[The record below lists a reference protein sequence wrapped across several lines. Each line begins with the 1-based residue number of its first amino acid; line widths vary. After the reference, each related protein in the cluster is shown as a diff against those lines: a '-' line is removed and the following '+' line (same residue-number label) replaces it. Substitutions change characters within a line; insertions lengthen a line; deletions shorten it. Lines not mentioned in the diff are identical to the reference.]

1 MILQILFSL
10 CIGLAVVCGIIL
22 AVAARCLFC
31 SKDGE
36 PPELPL
42 LWQYSLSPERYRPM
56 LRLLDEADFR
66 FLREQPGFTLEQAAK
81 LRAQRYRL
89 FLAYLESLR
98 SDFDSLAAAFRFALA
113 HSDGERAP
121 LASTLRRAEIR
132 FAWRSMRVRARAYA
146 WSKGFGKV
154 DAGELLLVFAG
165 LHTEVRSLAPH
176 PGLGVTATPRLREP
190 SGNRRR
196 SAPIPLPS
204 SREAANP
211 K

>member
-1 MILQILFSL
+1 
-10 CIGLAVVCGIIL
+10 
-22 AVAARCLFC
+22 
-31 SKDGE
+31 
-36 PPELPL
+36 
-42 LWQYSLSPERYRPM
+42 M
-56 LRLLDEADFR
+56 LRLLDEADFQ
-66 FLREQPGFTLEQAAK
+66 FLREQPGSTLEQATR

-89 FLAYLESLR
+89 FLAYLESLC
-98 SDFDSLAAAFRFALA
+98 SDFDGLTAAFRLALT

-121 LASTLRRAEIR
+121 LASTLRRAEVL

-154 DAGELLLVFAG
+154 DAAKLLLVFAG
-165 LHTEVRSLAPH
+165 LHTEVRSLAPR

-204 SREAANP
+204 PREAANP